1 MAQSVLF
8 YSAMGPVV
16 LVENES
22 TTEITK
28 ATMGL
33 LLQLMGHKVEFASQF
48 TCVTVDDAKFDVGTE
63 NDVFPSMDTRLAFTK
78 YPFQFTPLPCML
90 EDVSQL
96 PVLFESND
104 TYQIMVYT
112 IFGAFFTPANVRT
125 LTYNPILA
133 KLWRVICRRRL
144 DPRNL
149 LLSVKLSTCVSALT
163 GLDKAQIKHWIE
175 ASHNHSHE
183 IRDAILVVSNTS
195 TTGRPCVVLERSG
208 LVDAIDA
215 ADLRS
220 LARVPSPGAIQ
231 TVQSTLTHL
240 QFLDDVPLFSFLCHL
255 VVPGMSFSLRGS
267 AIVAMLCV
275 SSNHSILSDLATDF
289 AEILALE
296 YIKLLH
302 RNRHVM
308 TANERTVYDRLY
320 TMHRMRLASTKAI
333 PVIVGEIPNK
343 AKLRPDV
350 KAKCRSCNYDTSASL
365 MVTHD
370 TCAICVEYG
379 AAEARSI
386 QRKHVTPPTRS
397 YVVECSACQC
407 LYAVVQPHLLN
418 IAPKCFYCRLWVKP
432 LPVAPTVECVQCLNQ
447 YLDPAQLLQ
456 RTSISTTEG
465 REGWWTCV
473 ACVAVAPLAATIATE
488 VPFQTLVTTNIAFA
502 RVFGWTK
509 TKRSHDFVDVVFNL
523 PHANYFKM
531 YTQHHSLLFGTKVG
545 PQAHERQAMQ
555 HLPLE
560 LRVGGKRVHA
570 VDVLC
575 DKMVADILEGSLT
588 DVCNLCFEEYSLPQL
603 ET

>member
-63 NDVFPSMDTRLAFTK
+63 NYVFPSMDTRLAFTK
-78 YPFQFTPLPCML
+78 YPFQFTPLCMHML

-112 IFGAFFTPANVRT
+112 IFGAFFTPANVLA

-240 QFLDDVPLFSFLCHL
+240 QFLDDVP
-255 VVPGMSFSLRGS
+255 VEGEVDGVPQYLPLPPRHAAVFR
-267 AIVAMLCV
+267 
-275 SSNHSILSDLATDF
+275 ILGTWLPLELTTDF

-370 TCAICVEYG
+370 TCAICVEYD
-379 AAEARSI
+379 AAEARTI
-386 QRKHVTPPTRS
+386 QRKHVTPPTQS
-397 YVVECSACQC
+397 YEVECSACQC
-407 LYAVVQPHLLN
+407 LCAVVQPHLLN
-418 IAPKCFYCRLWVKP
+418 IAPS
-432 LPVAPTVECVQCLNQ
+432 A
-447 YLDPAQLLQ
+447 
-456 RTSISTTEG
+456 ST
-465 REGWWTCV
+465 
-473 ACVAVAPLAATIATE
+473 
-488 VPFQTLVTTNIAFA
+488 
-502 RVFGWTK
+502 
-509 TKRSHDFVDVVFNL
+509 
-523 PHANYFKM
+523 
-531 YTQHHSLLFGTKVG
+531 
-545 PQAHERQAMQ
+545 
-555 HLPLE
+555 
-560 LRVGGKRVHA
+560 
-570 VDVLC
+570 
-575 DKMVADILEGSLT
+575 GSLT

-603 ET
+603 ETACGRCPTRVCRSCADHWYGQTKRGRVVLTTHLTCPFCRQWPTANVWQRYNKPVGQLLRKGLLPTMQPQMYYGWCGTCEKV

>member
-63 NDVFPSMDTRLAFTK
+63 NYVFPSMDTRLAFTK
-78 YPFQFTPLPCML
+78 YPFQFTPLCMHML

-112 IFGAFFTPANVRT
+112 IFGAFFTPANVLA

-144 DPRNL
+144 DPRYL

-195 TTGRPCVVLERSG
+195 TTCRPCVVLERSG

-215 ADLRS
+215 SDLRS

-240 QFLDDVPLFSFLCHL
+240 QFLDDVPVEGEVDGVPQYLPLDLPDTQLFSFLCHL
-255 VVPGMSFSLRGS
+255 VVPGTSFSLRGS
-267 AIVAMLCV
+267 AVVAMLCV
-275 SSNHSILSDLATDF
+275 SSNHSILSDRATSFLERIRGTWLPLELATDF

-350 KAKCRSCNYDTSASL
+350 KAKCRSCNYDTSVSL

-370 TCAICVEYG
+370 TCAICVEYD

-386 QRKHVTPPTRS
+386 QRKHVTPPTQS

-432 LPVAPTVECVQCLNQ
+432 RPVAPTVKCVQCLNQ
-447 YLDPAQLLQ
+447 YPDP
-456 RTSISTTEG
+456 
-465 REGWWTCV
+465 V
-473 ACVAVAPLAATIATE
+473 
-488 VPFQTLVTTNIAFA
+488 
-502 RVFGWTK
+502 
-509 TKRSHDFVDVVFNL
+509 
-523 PHANYFKM
+523 
-531 YTQHHSLLFGTKVG
+531 
-545 PQAHERQAMQ
+545 
-555 HLPLE
+555 
-560 LRVGGKRVHA
+560 
-570 VDVLC
+570 
-575 DKMVADILEGSLT
+575 
-588 DVCNLCFEEYSLPQL
+588 
-603 ET
+603 

>member
-1 MAQSVLF
+1 
-8 YSAMGPVV
+8 
-16 LVENES
+16 
-22 TTEITK
+22 
-28 ATMGL
+28 
-33 LLQLMGHKVEFASQF
+33 
-48 TCVTVDDAKFDVGTE
+48 
-63 NDVFPSMDTRLAFTK
+63 
-78 YPFQFTPLPCML
+78 
-90 EDVSQL
+90 
-96 PVLFESND
+96 
-104 TYQIMVYT
+104 
-112 IFGAFFTPANVRT
+112 
-125 LTYNPILA
+125 
-133 KLWRVICRRRL
+133 
-144 DPRNL
+144 
-149 LLSVKLSTCVSALT
+149 
-163 GLDKAQIKHWIE
+163 
-175 ASHNHSHE
+175 
-183 IRDAILVVSNTS
+183 
-195 TTGRPCVVLERSG
+195 
-208 LVDAIDA
+208 
-215 ADLRS
+215 
-220 LARVPSPGAIQ
+220 
-231 TVQSTLTHL
+231 
-240 QFLDDVPLFSFLCHL
+240 
-255 VVPGMSFSLRGS
+255 
-267 AIVAMLCV
+267 MLCV
-275 SSNHSILSDLATDF
+275 SSNHSILSDRATSFLERIRGTWLPLELATDF

-350 KAKCRSCNYDTSASL
+350 KAKCRSCNYDTSVSL

-386 QRKHVTPPTRS
+386 ERKHVTPPTQS

-432 LPVAPTVECVQCLNQ
+432 RPVAPTVECVQCLNQ

-473 ACVAVAPLAATIATE
+473 AVAPRAATIATE
-488 VPFQTLVTTNIAFA
+488 VPFQTLVTTNIAVA

-575 DKMVADILEGSLT
+575 DKMVADTLEGSLT

-603 ET
+603 ETACGRCPTRVCRSCADHWNGQTKRGRVVLTTHLTCPFCRQWPTANVWQRYNKPVGQLLSKGLLPPMQPQTYYGWCGTCEKVKEMMAKSCAQDAPRVARFECGDCFALNVKFPVCPTCTVQTEKTVECDHITCICGQHWCYACGSGFISGEATIHHIIFR

>member
-1 MAQSVLF
+1 NPFHSNLAEVHDMAQSVLF

-63 NDVFPSMDTRLAFTK
+63 NYVFPSMDTRLAFTK
-78 YPFQFTPLPCML
+78 YPFQFTPLCMHML

-112 IFGAFFTPANVRT
+112 IFGAFFTPANVLA

-240 QFLDDVPLFSFLCHL
+240 QFLDDVP
-255 VVPGMSFSLRGS
+255 VEGEVDGVPQYLPLPPRH
-267 AIVAMLCV
+267 AAR
-275 SSNHSILSDLATDF
+275 ILGTWLPLELTTDF

-370 TCAICVEYG
+370 TCAICVEYD
-379 AAEARSI
+379 AAEARTI
-386 QRKHVTPPTRS
+386 QRKHVTPPTQS
-397 YVVECSACQC
+397 YEVECSACQC
-407 LYAVVQPHLLN
+407 LCAVVQPHLLN
-418 IAPKCFYCRLWVKP
+418 IAPS
-432 LPVAPTVECVQCLNQ
+432 A
-447 YLDPAQLLQ
+447 
-456 RTSISTTEG
+456 ST
-465 REGWWTCV
+465 
-473 ACVAVAPLAATIATE
+473 
-488 VPFQTLVTTNIAFA
+488 
-502 RVFGWTK
+502 
-509 TKRSHDFVDVVFNL
+509 
-523 PHANYFKM
+523 
-531 YTQHHSLLFGTKVG
+531 
-545 PQAHERQAMQ
+545 
-555 HLPLE
+555 
-560 LRVGGKRVHA
+560 
-570 VDVLC
+570 
-575 DKMVADILEGSLT
+575 
-588 DVCNLCFEEYSLPQL
+588 YSLPQL
-603 ET
+603 ETACGRCPTRVCRSCADHWYGQTKRGRVVLTTHLTCPFCRQWPTANVWQRYNKPVGQLLRKGLLPTMQPQMYYGWCGTCEKV